1 MAEAPRGA
9 HQDGENDRLSSASS
23 DFLLLTTQTSP
34 LLSPHAPIP
43 LPRPRFLGVLLG
55 AAVLDFAVTLY
66 LALCVPVS
74 DLPASA
80 VAINLARP
88 FVVAAA
94 VSTKRAREMGPVM
107 LGQATV
113 SALVLLFRL
122 NELVQTNAIPSP
134 SPHSLFQLP
143 FRLPHLPANVLN
155 HVTLWYLVSF
165 AFSLLHYAL
174 FAIFVGV
181 RRRRNPFVERGPGG
195 MRRSSTWGEQRWD
208 GRTELVP
215 GTGSVRSSRAS
226 GDDDD
231 GLLVAD
237 AFEGG
242 YSSAAEGSGDEDG
255 TGLDSSLESEDED
268 DIIDIPRKQGG
279 AGGSLRRRASR
290 LSLRS
295 PLLAP
300 APEDA
305 QRSGGPGQRPPGLR
319 ASRNYGSINSLAG
332 I

>member
-1 MAEAPRGA
+1 MADAPPRA
-9 HQDGENDRLSSASS
+9 HQDGGFDRLSSASS
-23 DFLLLTTQTSP
+23 DFLLLTTQSSP

-122 NELVQTNAIPSP
+122 NELVQTNAVPSP
-134 SPHSLFQLP
+134 PSPTLFPLP

-181 RRRRNPFVERGPGG
+181 RRRRNPFVGRGPGG

-215 GTGSVRSSRAS
+215 GTGSVRSSDAA
-226 GDDDD
+226 GDDDEARLAA
-231 GLLVAD
+231 GVS
-237 AFEGG
+237 EGG
-242 YSSAAEGSGDEDG
+242 YSSAAAASGDEEG
-255 TGLDSSLESEDED
+255 SGLDSSLESEDED
-268 DIIDIPRKQGG
+268 DIIDIPRHHGG
-279 AGGSLRRRASR
+279 AGGSLRQRTSR
-290 LSLRS
+290 SSLCS
-295 PLLAP
+295 PLL

-305 QRSGGPGQRPPGLR
+305 QRSGGLGQRPPGLR